1 MGVQNEA
8 INLSALGCDVWLT
21 RRSERLRGIQM
32 HLSTVLVPIAP
43 HPL

>member
-8 INLSALGCDVWLT
+8 INLSALDCDVWP